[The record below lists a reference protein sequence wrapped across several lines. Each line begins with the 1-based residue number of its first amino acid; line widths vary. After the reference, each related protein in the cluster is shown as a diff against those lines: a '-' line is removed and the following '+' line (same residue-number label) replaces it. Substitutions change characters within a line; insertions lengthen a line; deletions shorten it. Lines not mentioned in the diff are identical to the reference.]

1 MCRVLSVDRLFLWPK
16 DEVYPGA
23 VAVNGERDP
32 DQFKAW
38 VDLLL
43 DCFSLSVDRVQ
54 KRVLFAQLFASFVIE
69 TDFSFFTMIFGNCSF
84 DFNRTYFFV
93 KLSNSR
99 FAANSQQFFM
109 SILELK
115 FNAYSPSNFAK
126 FLLYFK
132 FFEGSVST

>member
-1 MCRVLSVDRLFLWPK
+1 MCRVLSEDRLFLWPK

-23 VAVNGERDP
+23 GAVNSERDP
-32 DQFKAW
+32 NQFKAW

-43 DCFSLSVDRVQ
+43 DCFSLSVDRVH
-54 KRVLFAQLFASFVIE
+54 KRVFFAQLFASFVI
-69 TDFSFFTMIFGNCSF
+69 FL
-84 DFNRTYFFV
+84 

-99 FAANSQQFFM
+99 FTANSQQFFM